1 MNVEMLFQNFFHAEF
16 ISGQEIL
23 STLFWLEFRQIMNQ
37 PINYI
42 FCFLIVECNFPNLLK
57 KKTVH

>member
-1 MNVEMLFQNFFHAEF
+1 MNVEMLFQNFFHAEL

-42 FCFLIVECNFPNLLK
+42 FWFLIVECNFPNLL
-57 KKTVH
+57 